1 MLQKKSKCRAVILTS
16 LCSFLYVPLMI
27 GVLSNSKPSAVSATA
42 GETVIWTGNET
53 FCQIANSDLPEEN
66 PEYLHI
72 EFVSDDN
79 ASIYDYEAMSE
90 IAYLSESDHGI
101 ISLSD
106 SQWSDIRASGGLWIF
121 SETEPF
127 TQISYKAKEATT
139 SIDKPE
145 ADETVFT
152 YTGEEQTYVI
162 EENDAYTVSDNV
174 QTDAGKYEVTV
185 SLKDPTT
192 TTWDDGSTDDLT
204 YDFVIAKA
212 EQVIEISDITKTF
225 DNTPISIGEK
235 DTYRTTNYYT
245 KLGDGA
251 VTLEYK
257 LASEDDS
264 KYTTTAPKDAGNYT
278 LRVSVAEGTNYLEGS
293 KTKDFTIEY
302 AKISKVG
309 FGDVAQPVAGEEAP
323 TAVTGIAIGSRYSG
337 TISWSPA
344 LDDGDFDNNTVYT
357 ATVTLDIVSSSSEN
371 YRFADNVTLVKP
383 TQGWTKSSSST
394 GTSLVYTKTFEKT
407 GKITPF
413 IEITVGCSKTYDGLP
428 VSAPTY
434 IRTGEGAVT
443 IEYKIDGSEDST
455 YTTVPPTDAGDYV
468 VRISVAET
476 ETYAS
481 GYLTEEFMIEKA
493 KVAKPQADSS
503 TFTYNG
509 ENQTYDIDDSELY
522 EISNNVQKNAGTYE
536 VKVSLIDKDNYEWV
550 DGTTGDVTFEFVI
563 NKAQVAKPNADTT
576 SFTYN
581 GQNQTY
587 NIPSSDAYTVSGNVQ
602 KNAGTY
608 TVTVSLND
616 KNNTCWADGSSEDL
630 TFTFVIAKVKVAKPA
645 ADTSSFTYNGKDQ
658 TYNIASSD
666 LYTVSGN
673 VAKEP
678 GTHQVTVSLKDI
690 NNYEWEDSTTA
701 NLTYDFVIADKT
713 CINHWFLIGI
723 LAFGLVL
730 VSLSLFVLKDNLVG
744 AISSGVFLVGS
755 IVSTIFCG
763 CTICI
768 VFAVVDLALFVVST
782 GMFTF
787 KFISKKKQKDSKK
800 EDQDQPEDEKEN
812 N

>member
-53 FCQIANSDLPEEN
+53 YCQIANSDLPEEN

-174 QTDAGKYEVTV
+174 QTDAGEYEVTV

-192 TTWDDGSTDDLT
+192 TTWDDGTTD
-204 YDFVIAKA
+204 
-212 EQVIEISDITKTF
+212 
-225 DNTPISIGEK
+225 
-235 DTYRTTNYYT
+235 
-245 KLGDGA
+245 
-251 VTLEYK
+251 
-257 LASEDDS
+257 
-264 KYTTTAPKDAGNYT
+264 
-278 LRVSVAEGTNYLEGS
+278 
-293 KTKDFTIEY
+293 
-302 AKISKVG
+302 
-309 FGDVAQPVAGEEAP
+309 
-323 TAVTGIAIGSRYSG
+323 
-337 TISWSPA
+337 
-344 LDDGDFDNNTVYT
+344 
-357 ATVTLDIVSSSSEN
+357 
-371 YRFADNVTLVKP
+371 
-383 TQGWTKSSSST
+383 
-394 GTSLVYTKTFEKT
+394 
-407 GKITPF
+407 
-413 IEITVGCSKTYDGLP
+413 
-428 VSAPTY
+428 
-434 IRTGEGAVT
+434 
-443 IEYKIDGSEDST
+443 
-455 YTTVPPTDAGDYV
+455 
-468 VRISVAET
+468 
-476 ETYAS
+476 
-481 GYLTEEFMIEKA
+481 
-493 KVAKPQADSS
+493 
-503 TFTYNG
+503 
-509 ENQTYDIDDSELY
+509 
-522 EISNNVQKNAGTYE
+522 
-536 VKVSLIDKDNYEWV
+536 
-550 DGTTGDVTFEFVI
+550 DVTFEFVI

-587 NIPSSDAYTVSGNVQ
+587 NIPSSDAYAVSGNVQ

-616 KNNTCWADGSSEDL
+616 RNNTCWADGSSEDL

-645 ADTSSFTYNGKDQ
+645 ADTSSFTYNGEDQ

>member
-53 FCQIANSDLPEEN
+53 YCQIANSDLPEEN

-72 EFVSDDN
+72 EFVN
-79 ASIYDYEAMSE
+79 YENGAIYDYDAMNA
-90 IAYLSESDHGI
+90 IAYFSESDHGI

-106 SQWSDIRASGGLWIF
+106 SQWSDIRASGGFWIF

-127 TQISYKAKEATT
+127 TQISYKVKEAATT
-139 SIDKPE
+139 IEKPE
-145 ADETVFT
+145 ADETEFT
-152 YTGEEQTYVI
+152 YTGEGQTYEI
-162 EENDAYTVSDNV
+162 ADNDAYTVSNNV
-174 QTDAGKYEVTV
+174 QTHAGEYEVTV
-185 SLKDPTT
+185 SLNDPTT
-192 TTWDDGSTDDLT
+192 TTWDDGTTDDLT

-212 EQVIEISDITKTF
+212 Q
-225 DNTPISIGEK
+225 
-235 DTYRTTNYYT
+235 
-245 KLGDGA
+245 
-251 VTLEYK
+251 
-257 LASEDDS
+257 
-264 KYTTTAPKDAGNYT
+264 
-278 LRVSVAEGTNYLEGS
+278 
-293 KTKDFTIEY
+293 
-302 AKISKVG
+302 
-309 FGDVAQPVAGEEAP
+309 
-323 TAVTGIAIGSRYSG
+323 
-337 TISWSPA
+337 
-344 LDDGDFDNNTVYT
+344 
-357 ATVTLDIVSSSSEN
+357 
-371 YRFADNVTLVKP
+371 
-383 TQGWTKSSSST
+383 
-394 GTSLVYTKTFEKT
+394 
-407 GKITPF
+407 
-413 IEITVGCSKTYDGLP
+413 
-428 VSAPTY
+428 
-434 IRTGEGAVT
+434 
-443 IEYKIDGSEDST
+443 
-455 YTTVPPTDAGDYV
+455 
-468 VRISVAET
+468 
-476 ETYAS
+476 
-481 GYLTEEFMIEKA
+481 
-493 KVAKPQADSS
+493 VAKPSADFS

-509 ENQTYDIDDSELY
+509 EDQTYEIIDSELY
-522 EISNNVQKNAGTYE
+522 EVSNNVQKNAGTYE
-536 VKVSLIDKDNYEWV
+536 VKVSLVDKDNYEWV
-550 DGTTGDVTFEFVI
+550 DETTDDVTFEFVINKAQVVKPSEDSTTYTYNGGEQTYNVSSSDHYTVSGNKATEAGNHPVTVSLNDKDNFEWSDGSVEDLSFNFNI

-581 GQNQTY
+581 GEDQTY
-587 NIPSSDAYTVSGNVQ
+587 NISSSDAYTVSGNVQ

-616 KNNTCWADGSSEDL
+616 KNNTCWSDGSSEDL
-630 TFTFVIAKVKVAKPA
+630 TFAFVIAKVKVAKPA
-645 ADTSSFTYNGKDQ
+645 ADTTSFTYTGEDQ

-673 VAKEP
+673 VAKET

-701 NLTYDFVIADKT
+701 NLKYDFVIADKT

-723 LAFGLVL
+723 LALGLLL
-730 VSLSLFVLKDNLVG
+730 VALSLFVFKDNLVG

-768 VFAVVDLALFVVST
+768 VFAVVDLALFVGST

-800 EDQDQPEDEKEN
+800 EDQDQTEDEKEN